1 MTVRLILRASQADC
15 AGIFTGDVNWKTID
29 IESEEVEKALES
41 NDWWHVVGA
50 EILPEKKCEK
60 ALD

>member
-1 MTVRLILRASQADC
+1 MTVRLILRASQADY

-41 NDWWHVVGA
+41 NDWWYVVGA